1 MEKYP
6 KVSVQ
11 ARSSNKEVKY
21 GKRQVQALFRWLDK
35 DHLQL
40 CHGDLWSIGSSLK
53 IDKRLFHL
61 GYQLE
66 TINIESMDIHD

>member
-1 MEKYP
+1 MNTKFLILKRYHSVAGEMEKYP

-40 CHGDLWSIGSSLK
+40 CHGDL
-53 IDKRLFHL
+53 
-61 GYQLE
+61 
-66 TINIESMDIHD
+66 